1 MVAIDVLPM
10 EITSYADVILP
21 EHTYLERYDDLDDRS
36 YRVPYVGLRQPVVPP
51 LYDTKSGYEIAK
63 MLSEEM
69 GKFDLFPDDVETYLD
84 GRLCLLYTSD
94 AADD

>member
-1 MVAIDVLPM
+1 MVYGTYMIHSLGNQAQTIEALNQLEFMVAIDVLPM

-51 LYDTKSGYEIAK
+51 LYDTK
-63 MLSEEM
+63 
-69 GKFDLFPDDVETYLD
+69 
-84 GRLCLLYTSD
+84 
-94 AADD
+94 